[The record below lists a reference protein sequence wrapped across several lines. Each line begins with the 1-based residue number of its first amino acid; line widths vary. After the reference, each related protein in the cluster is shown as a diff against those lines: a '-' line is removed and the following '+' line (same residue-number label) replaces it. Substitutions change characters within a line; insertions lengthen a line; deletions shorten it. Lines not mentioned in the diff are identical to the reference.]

1 MSEILCL
8 ILAREKNGKLVFAW
22 EELQR
27 NGVGKVDEGM
37 HASGSL
43 RQAYSWLSVLIS
55 LPEADQNRRK
65 TIVPSMVCF

>member
-43 RQAYSWLSVLIS
+43 RQAYSWLSVLI
-55 LPEADQNRRK
+55 EAQK
-65 TIVPSMVCF
+65 